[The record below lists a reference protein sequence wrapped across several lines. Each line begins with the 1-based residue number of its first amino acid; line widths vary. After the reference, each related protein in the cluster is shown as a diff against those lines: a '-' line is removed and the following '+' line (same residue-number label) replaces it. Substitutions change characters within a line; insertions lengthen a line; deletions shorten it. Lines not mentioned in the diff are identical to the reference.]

1 MGAAQR
7 KRMGEN
13 SLAPAET
20 AGIIAPDPIGY
31 VGPDT
36 VIFYPAFDPIPARRD
51 SDPDVATDPPAP
63 EYDHASET
71 PVTRPAPRT
80 RRYPRIDR
88 ASRQV
93 AQLALVVIALLTAG
107 GAWWLFAG
115 DDHSG
120 NAAPAAPAFT
130 TTQSAAVL
138 PATPFPAPAP
148 APAPSVDV
156 AEPVASDK
164 PTVAPEAPAPVEPAA
179 PTAAPTAEPVSDQ
192 PMFNGRPIR
201 PVRTIR
207 MLVTAYSPDARSCG
221 KFADNI
227 TASGYSVWTNGM
239 KLVAADKMFKFG
251 TILTVKG
258 YNDGQPVP
266 VLDRGGAIKGNRLDV
281 LYPTHE
287 IARKWGKQHID
298 VVVWEYAD

>member
-1 MGAAQR
+1 MGLPQR
-7 KRMGEN
+7 KDIGEIP
-13 SLAPAET
+13 LVPARDEGT
-20 AGIIAPDPIGY
+20 IAPTPIGY

-51 SDPDVATDPPAP
+51 PDLGFADPA
-63 EYDHASET
+63 HAFGNETSET

-80 RRYPRIDR
+80 RRYGRIDR
-88 ASRQV
+88 ASRQL

-107 GAWWLFAG
+107 GAWWLFAS
-115 DDHSG
+115 DD
-120 NAAPAAPAFT
+120 AASHTEPAAPAFSTSKSNT
-130 TTQSAAVL
+130 TL
-138 PATPFPAPAP
+138 PAAPFPTPAP
-148 APAPSVDV
+148 TP
-156 AEPVASDK
+156 
-164 PTVAPEAPAPVEPAA
+164 APEAPATVTPSEVIEPVVSEPPAPVEPS
-179 PTAAPTAEPVSDQ
+179 EPVAAADDQ

-201 PVRTIR
+201 PVRTVR

-221 KFADNI
+221 KFADNV

-251 TILTVKG
+251 TIMTIKG

-281 LYPTHE
+281 LYPTHA
-287 IARKWGKQHID
+287 IARQWGKRHID